1 MPLYVQFLKKG
12 EGKLFILFLL
22 RFLLFFLKEEEKE
35 MGEVVKILYY
45 LFEERL
51 YRGLLILGVK
61 VNFQILQ
68 LK

>member
-12 EGKLFILFLL
+12 GDKLFILFLPH
-22 RFLLFFLKEEEKE
+22 FLLFFLKEEEKE

-51 YRGLLILGVK
+51 YRGLPILGVK